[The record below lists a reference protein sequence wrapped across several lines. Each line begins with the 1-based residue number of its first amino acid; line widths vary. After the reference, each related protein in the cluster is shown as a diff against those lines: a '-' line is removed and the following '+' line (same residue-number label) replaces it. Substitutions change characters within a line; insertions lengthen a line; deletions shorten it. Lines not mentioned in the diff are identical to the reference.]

1 MSPLALLYVLF
12 ASSPLLN
19 NWHHESTSPSTWN
32 AMPFEHESFEHYS
45 PSANWGEEKNTFEP
59 EHLNWLLRKAVRST
73 EYPTSIR
80 SIIAEMTGRRF
91 FNNEEPRMFETE
103 SMLLSPVVRK
113 NVVHMIRRIAEV
125 NPIMIEKILS
135 CPITRKYV
143 KKVVRNVEPET
154 LYQIEKIVRKNFPTM
169 IREKIARRVLKNLL
183 TKSVFGERR
192 SILSEMYPTES
203 IFGESRHFNVE
214 EPMTKIIRK
223 LIREVRNHRE
233 VSPVEELFSTR
244 RYESVSPVEEL
255 LSMITRRHESENLFS
270 TRRHSEEPMTKIVR
284 RLIREVR
291 DHREVSPV
299 EQIFSGRRHWNV
311 KSLLRNVEQPESLRF
326 LVESILRTVEPEHL
340 TRRHNVESVLR
351 NVMSTRRSVH
361 SEVYPTESIFG
372 ERSYEPEHF
381 EVLSKALRRIVK
393 SVSKKSV
400 STKKICRACENIC
413 ESPMTSEYSMY
424 PVESKVCRV
433 CEKVCEKE
441 NVYGKSFE
449 QKLLKKMIKSSK
461 KYERVLF

>member
-143 KKVVRNVEPET
+143 KKIVRSVEPET
-154 LYQIEKIVRKNFPTM
+154 LYQIEKVVRKNVPTM
-169 IREKIARRVLKNLL
+169 IREKVSNWIFIIYNICLNCDFFISKDRPPRPQEPADQVRLRRAPLDHVRDVPDRVHLRRVPPLQ
-183 TKSVFGERR
+183 R
-192 SILSEMYPTES
+192 
-203 IFGESRHFNVE
+203 
-214 EPMTKIIRK
+214 
-223 LIREVRNHRE
+223 
-233 VSPVEELFSTR
+233 
-244 RYESVSPVEEL
+244 
-255 LSMITRRHESENLFS
+255 
-270 TRRHSEEPMTKIVR
+270 
-284 RLIREVR
+284 
-291 DHREVSPV
+291 
-299 EQIFSGRRHWNV
+299 
-311 KSLLRNVEQPESLRF
+311 
-326 LVESILRTVEPEHL
+326 
-340 TRRHNVESVLR
+340 
-351 NVMSTRRSVH
+351 
-361 SEVYPTESIFG
+361 
-372 ERSYEPEHF
+372 
-381 EVLSKALRRIVK
+381 
-393 SVSKKSV
+393 
-400 STKKICRACENIC
+400 
-413 ESPMTSEYSMY
+413 
-424 PVESKVCRV
+424 
-433 CEKVCEKE
+433 
-441 NVYGKSFE
+441 
-449 QKLLKKMIKSSK
+449 
-461 KYERVLF
+461 